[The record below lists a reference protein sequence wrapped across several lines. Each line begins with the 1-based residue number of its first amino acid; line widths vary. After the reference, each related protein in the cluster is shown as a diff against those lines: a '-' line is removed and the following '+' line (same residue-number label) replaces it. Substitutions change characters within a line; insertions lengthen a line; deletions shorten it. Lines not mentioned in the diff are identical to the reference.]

1 MSMNLEFPIRICQL
15 RSIILRISW
24 EVSIVSKAS
33 SDAYTTLI
41 ASWLSMNIEH
51 CVRSASEESR
61 WAAMSEAINFCE
73 VAANTP
79 ISAPNDDNNSHFLVR
94 SSPLAAK

>member
-1 MSMNLEFPIRICQL
+1 
-15 RSIILRISW
+15 
-24 EVSIVSKAS
+24 
-33 SDAYTTLI
+33 
-41 ASWLSMNIEH
+41 MNIEH
-51 CVRSASEESR
+51 CAQLASEESR